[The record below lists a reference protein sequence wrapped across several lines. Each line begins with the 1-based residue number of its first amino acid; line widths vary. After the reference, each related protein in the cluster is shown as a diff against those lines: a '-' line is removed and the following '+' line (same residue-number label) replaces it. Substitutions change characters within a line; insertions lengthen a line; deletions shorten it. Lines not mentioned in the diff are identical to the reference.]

1 MTDEGV
7 ALIGKCGVLQT
18 LHLCDL
24 PKLTHRSVST
34 VVERC
39 MLLRRLDLTDC
50 TYSTGI
56 TGTWRHLPTRLFQP
70 AIIANALPIGTNVS
84 AMAFEALRDAAHLTT
99 LILSGCKRVRTHSY
113 FGNSLEVLDLSRVP
127 SVSNEALYAV
137 AHSSRRLRA
146 IRLSECGAVTEVGV
160 TAMLRGCRHV
170 EEIELGGCDIT
181 AEAVNSLAEDHR
193 YLMAVVDDPPV
204 FFGLR

>member
-1 MTDEGV
+1 MV
-7 ALIGKCGVLQT
+7 PLQHT
-18 LHLCDL
+18 N
-24 PKLTHRSVST
+24 
-34 VVERC
+34 
-39 MLLRRLDLTDC
+39 
-50 TYSTGI
+50 I
-56 TGTWRHLPTRLFQP
+56 T
-70 AIIANALPIGTNVS
+70 NAPPIGTNVS
-84 AMAFEALRDAAHLTT
+84 SMSFEALRDAAHLTT

-127 SVSNEALYAV
+127 SVSDEALYAI

-146 IRLSECGAVTEVGV
+146 IRLTECGAVTNAGV
-160 TAMLRGCRHV
+160 EAMLRGCRHV

-181 AEAVNSLAEDHR
+181 AEAVTALAADHH